1 MDDRDIIQL
10 YLDRDEQAIPL
21 TAQKYGSYCS
31 AIARNILPDS
41 QDVEECIN
49 DAYLQLW
56 SSVPPNI
63 PDDLGAYLG
72 KIVRNLAF
80 NRYKHNTASK
90 RGGGELPAVLDEI
103 SFLVSGKDDVEDELL
118 RRELA
123 SAIDGFLDTL
133 TPLKR
138 AVFVSRYWYSDSVTD
153 IARRCR
159 MREGA
164 VSMTLNRLRRK
175 LRDYLTERGF
185 EL

>member
-80 NRYKHNTASK
+80 NRYKRNNADK
-90 RGGGELPAVLDEI
+90 RGGGELPLILDELAECVSDGDDI
-103 SFLVSGKDDVEDELL
+103 ERDYAMKELMANINLFLG
-118 RRELA
+118 
-123 SAIDGFLDTL
+123 TL
-133 TPLKR
+133 PPIKR
-138 AVFVSRYWYSDSVTD
+138 NIFVCRYWYADSIPD
-153 IARRCR
+153 ISARCG
-159 MREGA
+159 MSAPA
-164 VSMTLNRLRRK
+164 VSMTLKRLRIK
-175 LRDYLTERGF
+175 LHNYLIERGY

>member
-41 QDVEECIN
+41 QDAEECIN

-72 KIVRNLAF
+72 KIVRNLAPPHI
-80 NRYKHNTASK
+80 RALI
-90 RGGGELPAVLDEI
+90 LPHL
-103 SFLVSGKDDVEDELL
+103 
-118 RRELA
+118 
-123 SAIDGFLDTL
+123 
-133 TPLKR
+133 
-138 AVFVSRYWYSDSVTD
+138 
-153 IARRCR
+153 
-159 MREGA
+159 
-164 VSMTLNRLRRK
+164 
-175 LRDYLTERGF
+175 
-185 EL
+185 